1 MRILLGKNFITFYI
15 IHMKLIKNIPVY
27 LLTLIYLVFG
37 ANYFLH
43 FLTMPPMAGNAGNF
57 VGVLFSTNFLLVV
70 KILEISLSLLI
81 LVPKTRAL
89 GLVLIAPISINILLF
104 ELLIAHQPGIG
115 ILMVLLNAIAISQY
129 KNKYLGMVNNR
140 LVLGK
145 A

>member
-1 MRILLGKNFITFYI
+1 
-15 IHMKLIKNIPVY
+15 MKLIKNIPVY